1 LVFYYLAQGS
11 EYPEGEAHFAAIL
24 TPTLEAGLGLEGPG
38 RNPRPVRAYVSHTH
52 TERTFSSVD
61 LRDFES
67 IPTFFSEEE
76 MAELQAAIDER
87 RSRRLALGERSPEQA
102 GQPDCSPDGVEAAF
116 YDVRTQ
122 HPA

>member
-1 LVFYYLAQGS
+1 LGDQEETRDLFVRMLVIRTQ
-11 EYPEGEAHFAAIL
+11 
-24 TPTLEAGLGLEGPG
+24 
-38 RNPRPVRAYVSHTH
+38 
-52 TERTFSSVD
+52 ERTFSSVD
-61 LRDFES
+61 LRDFEI

-87 RSRRLALGERSPEQA
+87 RSRRLSLGERSPEQA
-102 GQPDCSPDGVEAAF
+102 GQPDRSPDGVEAAF

>member
-1 LVFYYLAQGS
+1 
-11 EYPEGEAHFAAIL
+11 
-24 TPTLEAGLGLEGPG
+24 
-38 RNPRPVRAYVSHTH
+38 
-52 TERTFSSVD
+52 VD

-87 RSRRLALGERSPEQA
+87 RSRRLALEERSSEPAE
-102 GQPDCSPDGVEAAF
+102 QPDYSPDGAEAAF
-116 YDVRTQ
+116 YDLRIQ

>member
-1 LVFYYLAQGS
+1 LGDQEETRDLFVRMLVIRTQ
-11 EYPEGEAHFAAIL
+11 
-24 TPTLEAGLGLEGPG
+24 
-38 RNPRPVRAYVSHTH
+38 
-52 TERTFSSVD
+52 ERTFSSVD

-87 RSRRLALGERSPEQA
+87 RSRRLSLGERSPEQ
-102 GQPDCSPDGVEAAF
+102 PDRSPDGVEAAF